1 MEAILLRRY
10 AIMVN
15 GEEEH
20 TSNVIERAVDLHCL
34 TVVGSSGYQ
43 KAIMYIWR
51 GWLVPHAAQPA
62 HFIRYDKVT
71 STNFWDHWN
80 PSRMRVPKYQNG
92 LQIFLSLLFLVL
104 YTIAINTINSEGDI
118 DAIEALLYIFTVG
131 FVADEIIKLW
141 KAGYNYIGFWNVF
154 NNSLYALLA
163 ASFGLRMVALSHS
176 NPSEDRTYYNVL
188 SYNFLAF
195 SAPFF
200 WLRLLLYLD
209 TYRFF
214 GVSTL
219 CLSPSSSCN
228 TNTVI

>member
-10 AIMVN
+10 AIVVN

-34 TVVGSSGYQ
+34 TVVGSAGYQ

-62 HFIRYDKVT
+62 HFVRYDKVT

-80 PSRMRVPKYQNG
+80 PSRMRVPKYQNA
-92 LQIFLSLLFLVL
+92 LQILFSLLFLVL

-131 FVADEIIKLW
+131 FVTDEIVKLW

-154 NNSLYALLA
+154 NNTLYALLA

-176 NPSEDRTYYNVL
+176 NPSEDRTHYNVL

-214 GVSTL
+214 GVSFY
-219 CLSPSSSCN
+219 SSFPAHP
-228 TNTVI
+228 